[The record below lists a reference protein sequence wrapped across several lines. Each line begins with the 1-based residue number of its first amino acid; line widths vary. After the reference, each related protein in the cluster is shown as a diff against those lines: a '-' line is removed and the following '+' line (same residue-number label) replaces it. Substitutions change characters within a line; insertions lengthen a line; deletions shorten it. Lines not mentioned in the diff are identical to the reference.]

1 MTSTRRNAMYRAR
14 LGGGRES
21 GAVLAVSLI
30 LLLVMTLLAV
40 LALRGTL
47 LEARMA
53 AGQKDRSLSFQSA
66 EAALR
71 VAEVVI
77 AADSAGNVGRNCVTA
92 NVGCGLPDD
101 AGAVDGCAN
110 CWVDASTA
118 VVSSQAVGRP
128 QYLIQRFDS
137 LSTAQAYGLG
147 NSAGTGNAGGG
158 VSTFTARGYYRVF
171 ARSHAPGA
179 NGSADRAFV
188 VLTANYAIPLPGSS

>member
-1 MTSTRRNAMYRAR
+1 MARGSSLGRRSQR
-14 LGGGRES
+14 
-21 GAVLAVSLI
+21 GAVLAISLI

-47 LEARMA
+47 LEGRMA
-53 AGQKDRSLSFQSA
+53 SGQKDRSLAFQSA

-71 VAEVVI
+71 AAEVVI
-77 AADSAGNVGRNCVTA
+77 AADSAGTAGRNCVTA
-92 NVGCGLPDD
+92 SVGCGLPDD
-101 AGAVDGCAN
+101 VGNVADCTN
-110 CWVDASTA
+110 CWVDATTA
-118 VVSSQAVGRP
+118 VVSGQALGTP

-147 NSAGTGNAGGG
+147 NSAGTSNAGGG

-171 ARSHAPGA
+171 ARSNAPNAAGA
-179 NGSADRAFV
+179 ADRAFV